1 MTDGRAAAVYT
12 LALPFAAGATL
23 VIGGWIMD
31 VFHQI
36 PRRPHGLAGW
46 ILNVVPPLVVGV
58 MVYYVLARVVGARR
72 PSTHPVRA
80 HVLRS
85 VSLYVVAL
93 GLGVLM
99 VHDAGK
105 PEFWQFGQLVLWVWL
120 TAVGGILTDALPHA
134 YSAGMLTQTAVST
147 TPPTKPSGSP

>member
-1 MTDGRAAAVYT
+1 MTNGRAAAVYS
-12 LALPFAAGATL
+12 LVLPFAAGATL

-36 PRRPHGLAGW
+36 PRRPHGVTGW
-46 ILNVVPPLVVGV
+46 MLNAIPPVIVGV
-58 MVYYVLARVVGARR
+58 TVYYVLARLVGARR
-72 PSTHPVRA
+72 SSTHPVRA

-93 GLGVLM
+93 VLGVPI
-99 VHDAGK
+99 VHDISK

-120 TAVGGILTDALPHA
+120 TAVGGIVTDALWAA
-134 YSAGMLTQTAVST
+134 YSVRTLTQTAVST
-147 TPPTKPSGSP
+147 TSPAKPPGTS